1 MGAADTREEPEER
14 LGQGRGE
21 GRGGGQEGLVSVR
34 QTEGGGNMKAKKECQ
49 EYGAKMTAPGWQC

>member
-21 GRGGGQEGLVSVR
+21 GRRGGQEGLVSVR

-49 EYGAKMTAPGWQC
+49 EYVVQK